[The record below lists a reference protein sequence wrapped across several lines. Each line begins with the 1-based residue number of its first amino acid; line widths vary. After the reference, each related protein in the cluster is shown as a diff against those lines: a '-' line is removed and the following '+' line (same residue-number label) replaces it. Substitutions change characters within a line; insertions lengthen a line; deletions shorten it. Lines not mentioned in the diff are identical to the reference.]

1 MNQVHNLKKKFDDF
15 QALNGVVM
23 LVGKV
28 IFRTGRTKRSRKVYV
43 DPPSY
48 RSL

>member
-1 MNQVHNLKKKFDDF
+1 MIQVHNLKKKFDDF
-15 QALNGVVM
+15 QALNGVEM
-23 LVGKV
+23 HVGK
-28 IFRTGRTKRSRKVYV
+28 GRKVYV